1 MGSTSR
7 RAPTVAVI
15 ARLAG
20 AQHGVVARRQLLAHG
35 LSAKQ
40 VGTRVRAG
48 LLVPLHRGVY
58 AVGHPRLTRWGLR
71 TAAVLAA
78 GPDAALS
85 HREAAL
91 MHGLRGS
98 GPARIEVTTSADVR
112 STVAFRVF
120 ARRALAAED
129 VAVVAGIRVTT
140 VARTLVDLAELLAPD
155 PLQRALAAAERL
167 GRLDVPTLEAAL
179 RRTVGRPGKGYQRLR
194 AVLDEHGREGTQLT
208 RSELEA
214 RFHAIMRAH
223 GLPRPRMNMRIDGVE
238 VDAVWPSQGLA
249 VELDGWAFHRDRA
262 AFRRDRA
269 KGNHLELHGWRV
281 LRYTHGDVVHD
292 AARIARE
299 LRAALAHAAPGA
311 AAAPLAPRPPRRG
324 A

>member
-1 MGSTSR
+1 MGTTSR
-7 RAPTVAVI
+7 RAPAVAVI
-15 ARLAG
+15 VHLAG
-20 AQHGVVARRQLLAHG
+20 AQHGVVARRQLIAHG

-40 VGTRVRAG
+40 VATRVRSG

-58 AVGHPRLTRWGLR
+58 AVGHTRLTRWGLR

-85 HREAAL
+85 HREAAFI
-91 MHGLRGS
+91 HGLRCS
-98 GPARIEVTTSADVR
+98 GPTRIEVTTSADVR
-112 STVAFRVF
+112 STAALRVF
-120 ARRALAAED
+120 ARRTLAPED
-129 VAVVAGIRVTT
+129 VAVVSGIRVTT
-140 VARTLVDLAELLAPD
+140 VERTLVDLAELLAPD

-167 GRLDVPTLEAAL
+167 GTLDVPTLEEAL

-194 AVLDEHGREGTQLT
+194 AVLDQHGREGTQLT

-214 RFHAIMRAH
+214 RFDALLRAH
-223 GLPRPRMNMRIDGVE
+223 GLPRPRMNAWVDGVE
-238 VDAVWPSQGLA
+238 VDAAWPSHALA

-269 KGNHLELHGWRV
+269 KGNHLELRGWRV
-281 LRYTHGDVVHD
+281 LRYTHNDLVHD

-299 LRAALAHAAPGA
+299 LRAALARGD
-311 AAAPLAPRPPRRG
+311 RPAEGRHRDRG
-324 A
+324 G